1 MIIARQRTTYPCR
14 RGCSM
19 KHSVSIAMTLGLV
32 LSGCFH
38 QVVQTGR
45 APGTTVVEKPWTA
58 TWLWGIVPA
67 SPIDVT
73 SNCPGG
79 IATVETKQ
87 TFMNGLV
94 GALTLGIFTPRDV
107 KVTCAAGTARGPG
120 ITEFIVA
127 RDASQDEKAQV
138 IADAIAES
146 SRTQLP
152 VLIGVQQ

>member
-1 MIIARQRTTYPCR
+1 
-14 RGCSM
+14 M
-19 KHSVSIAMTLGLV
+19 KHSASIALALGLV

-45 APGTTVVEKPWTA
+45 TPGPTVVKKPWTA

-67 SPIDVT
+67 TPIDVT
-73 SNCPGG
+73 RDCPAG

-107 KVTCAAGTARGPG
+107 TVTCASGTARGSG
-120 ITEFIVA
+120 MKEFIVA
-127 RDASQDEKAQV
+127 REASQDEKSQV
-138 IADAIAES
+138 MADAIAES
-146 SRTQLP
+146 ARSNEA
-152 VLIGVQQ
+152 VLVIQQ

>member
-1 MIIARQRTTYPCR
+1 MRYSA
-14 RGCSM
+14 
-19 KHSVSIAMTLGLV
+19 SIALALGLT

-45 APGTTVVEKPWTA
+45 TPGTTVVEKPWTA

-73 SNCPGG
+73 TNCPGG

-107 KVTCAAGTARGPG
+107 KVTCASGTARGAG
-120 ITEFIVA
+120 MKEFIVA
-127 RDASQDEKAQV
+127 RDASHDEKAQV
-138 IADAIAES
+138 MADAIAES
-146 SRTQLP
+146 VRSQQP
-152 VLIGVQQ
+152 VLVNVQQ

>member
-1 MIIARQRTTYPCR
+1 
-14 RGCSM
+14 M
-19 KHSVSIAMTLGLV
+19 KHSASIAVALGLV

-45 APGTTVVEKPWTA
+45 TPGPTVVKKPWTA

-67 SPIDVT
+67 TPIDVT
-73 SNCPGG
+73 GDCPGG

-107 KVTCAAGTARGPG
+107 TVTCASGTARMSGMK
-120 ITEFIVA
+120 EFIVA
-127 RDASQDEKAQV
+127 RDASQAEKAEV
-138 IADAIAES
+138 IAGAIAES
-146 SRTQLP
+146 SRSGQP
-152 VLIGVQQ
+152 VLVSVQQ